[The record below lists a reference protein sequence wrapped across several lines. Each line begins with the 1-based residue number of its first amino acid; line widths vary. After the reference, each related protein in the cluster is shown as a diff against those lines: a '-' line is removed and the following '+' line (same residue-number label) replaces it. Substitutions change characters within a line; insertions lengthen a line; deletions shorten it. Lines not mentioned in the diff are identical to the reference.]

1 MPQLWVSGWSEST
14 GSFSEATKR
23 KKCSAFHEKQKHQM
37 WEKSERMNQYVGWNM
52 NISSDDSTG
61 GFWPPGFMI
70 SSRLFR
76 SRLLFW
82 STGGSAAA
90 LSHRRCWYPRSAWMN
105 VHMRVLSPWPR
116 SARYVSGLMWG
127 GGIKTKSGSYREFT
141 LSYFKLACKS
151 VCKQPLVVRPERI
164 PECLSLCY
172 GEDLRR
178 AGSFLKCAYWQSQ
191 CHSSMQMSSV
201 RRCFNWVFYFREEEE
216 SGWKPGELRYVCK
229 FVAY

>member
-1 MPQLWVSGWSEST
+1 MFDRQPVIIVSFKKQKQENICHVFLRFQHIFSALLQNNHHLLSVRCLHSSPLLNIRSTGDASLWVSGWSEST

-82 STGGSAAA
+82 SIGVNIHAAHEWTYTWEFY
-90 LSHRRCWYPRSAWMN
+90 HRD
-105 VHMRVLSPWPR
+105 LD
-116 SARYVSGLMWG
+116 LLD
-127 GGIKTKSGSYREFT
+127 T
-141 LSYFKLACKS
+141 S
-151 VCKQPLVVRPERI
+151 V
-164 PECLSLCY
+164 
-172 GEDLRR
+172 
-178 AGSFLKCAYWQSQ
+178 A
-191 CHSSMQMSSV
+191 
-201 RRCFNWVFYFREEEE
+201 
-216 SGWKPGELRYVCK
+216 
-229 FVAY
+229 